1 MNGIGR
7 QGRVLHN
14 ITLREVHAYSGGI
27 RLSITCLSVR
37 NAHFPNLLKSVSNTL
52 VIHNRHDDRLLGV
65 ELELRIRGGDVKETV
80 IPQIEKGRA
89 VVNT

>member
-7 QGRVLHN
+7 RGRVLHN
-14 ITLREVHAYSGGI
+14 VALREVHAYSGGI
-27 RLSITCLSVR
+27 RLSITRLSMR
-37 NAHFPNLLKSVSNTL
+37 NAHFPNLLKSVSNAF

-65 ELELRIRGGDVKETV
+65 ELKLRIRGGDVKEAV
-80 IPQIEKGRA
+80 IPQIEEGGA